1 MKDIPTDKTSVA
13 GENRTINKMMGAVLM
28 NPSEM
33 SAYDA
38 FLHSGKIED
47 YLKYVGVRQQ
57 SATEAVTGAAVT
69 GDTGAYHDRRDR
81 AAGARD

>member
-1 MKDIPTDKTSVA
+1 
-13 GENRTINKMMGAVLM
+13 MGAVLM
-28 NPSEM
+28 NPGEM

-47 YLKYVGVRQQ
+47 YLKYVDVRQQ
-57 SATEAVTGAAVT
+57 SATGTALVAAVT